1 MRLNFFSRRR
11 LVRLMAHRWA
21 RLLLKAVV
29 VARERERGEERQREV
44 ANDTIRYDNDDEADH
59 HQQQRRQLTL

>member
-1 MRLNFFSRRR
+1 MEGAGGRGRWAEKFVMRLNFFSRRR

-29 VARERERGEERQREV
+29 VASESERDRESRRETKRGSK
-44 ANDTIRYDNDDEADH
+44 
-59 HQQQRRQLTL
+59 